1 MKKLILICNP
11 RAGKGISGEK
21 LKEMLSFYTSRDF
34 LPTVYFTKKDDDLM
48 EIISEAKNYDQL
60 VVCGGDGMMNAVCTA
75 VQKSDYRPKIGYL
88 PHGTTNDFAKSIGI
102 PFSFN
107 EMLETSISENVKK
120 LDTGY
125 INDRFFMYVAGFGLF
140 TDVSYKTPQSSKNAL
155 GYLAYVLEG
164 VKSISEIRTYHLKV
178 KVGSG
183 ENGEVEEIED
193 DFIMGLV
200 TNSMSVAGMKVLS
213 KEDTKLDDGIFEML
227 LIKKPS
233 SINDLREA
241 VESMVMTNT
250 NAGLMIYRQGSSFSF
265 EGDELS
271 WCLDGEFGGSY
282 GHTEISV
289 ENGGMYI
296 RT

>member
-1 MKKLILICNP
+1 MKKMILICNP
-11 RAGKGISGEK
+11 RAGKGISGER
-21 LKEMLSFYTSRDF
+21 LKEMLSFYMSRDF

-48 EIISEAKNYDQL
+48 GIISEAKNYDNL
-60 VVCGGDGMMNAVCTA
+60 VVCGGDGMMNAVCSA
-75 VQKSDYRPKIGYL
+75 VQKSELRPEIGYL

-102 PFSFN
+102 PFSFE

-125 INDRFFMYVAGFGLF
+125 INDRYFMYVAGFGLF

-164 VKSISEIRTYHLKV
+164 VKSISEIRTYHLKIS
-178 KVGSG
+178 VGD
-183 ENGEVEEIED
+183 EEIED

-213 KEDTKLDDGIFEML
+213 KGNTKLDDGLFEML
-227 LIKKPS
+227 LIRKPS
-233 SINDLREA
+233 NINDLREA

-250 NAGLMIYRQGSSFSF
+250 NAGLMVYRQGSSFSF
-265 EGDELS
+265 EGDELT

-282 GHTEISV
+282 EHTDISV
-289 ENGGMYI
+289 KNGGMYI